1 MKPNYLSTCALHDIV
16 RVHPYSQLAFCCYHY
31 RLQHGGSVPTVSRRF
46 KSLRAGCAGAHS
58 TTHTSHMPGLHAAGL
73 RCLHRHDLDTL
84 LIHNCIGKGSF
95 GAVYRG
101 ILKPI
106 LHERAAEV
114 AVATKVIPL
123 LEGRGGGCGRRA
135 AGGVTAARSG
145 RAPVHRQ
152 GAGVLPPRGLRLRRP
167 SVFDE
172 AAAMSAPPA
181 RHGWTIGGAA
191 DRRRT
196 GSHAGHGESPTAG

>member
-1 MKPNYLSTCALHDIV
+1 MTPNCLARLF
-16 RVHPYSQLAFCCYHY
+16 RVHPILTQNLGVVVTTLHTAA
-31 RLQHGGSVPTVSRRF
+31 PATVSKRF
-46 KSLRAGCAGAHS
+46 KSLSRVRGRALN
-58 TTHTSHMPGLHAAGL
+58 HTRSHMPGLHAAGL